1 MSHKRSSELEDLHSL
16 CMLQLAQASREAFA
30 THAKYWHLR
39 IQEIEVMCLIAVDE
53 YEEAEAAIQNAD
65 HQVGEV

>member
-1 MSHKRSSELEDLHSL
+1 
-16 CMLQLAQASREAFA
+16 MLQLAQASQEAFA
-30 THAKYWHLR
+30 AHAKYRRLR

-65 HQVGEV
+65 RQVGEV